1 MLCLRLGLWRG
12 KGGVVVEILTNS
24 SKAAWET
31 WERTLKMVV
40 IRAARVVTAQEK
52 EAVGA
57 QRGMIVL
64 KHTVTC

>member
-1 MLCLRLGLWRG
+1 M
-12 KGGVVVEILTNS
+12 VVEILTNS